1 MYARNRASTCCAG
14 VSAGCQCTV
23 MVFGRDEFQRTVEV
37 GESAMVARALLCAS
51 HAVGLME

>member
-23 MVFGRDEFQRTVEV
+23 MVFGRDESQRTVEV
-37 GESAMVARALLCAS
+37 GVSAMVARALLCAS